1 MVDQRVGSLATIN
14 SVGQVA
20 EVVLISLKL
29 GYALLVRH
37 IAAHLDELG
46 AQHIIFLVDFGVC
59 QFIFGDG

>member
-46 AQHIIFLVDFGVC
+46 TQHIIFLVDFGVG
-59 QFIFGDG
+59 QFIFSDG